1 MGASRNRVRVVVL
14 IACTVAATIAVAG
27 SATAGTYVIRNCN
40 VPGEAGRPIGPWRF
54 DPVAAGISFGH
65 DECASGGGFGV
76 DAGTMPWGYT
86 TGVTLETP
94 PAIAIRRMRLWLVV
108 RLRSTGSLL
117 FSNVVSGNANTSNPV
132 DLFGSPGGSTLA
144 SPYVS
149 PLLAS
154 DTHIYLVLV
163 GCSGGTGEPC
173 IPVDS
178 NVLDIRGVETT
189 LEENTPPTALLGG
202 GELVSDGPQAGI
214 RQVSYASEDQE
225 SGVARVS
232 VIVGT
237 TVVGTS
243 DFANDCAYASLAACP
258 RSRAGSIAAD
268 TRKVPD
274 GIYPVSLRVT
284 DAAGNVMSTQ
294 AAKAI
299 NVVNGAAS
307 TAGSA
312 QSPGE
317 APSGARMTASF
328 AANRRSNLTV
338 AYGRRVVVRGRVR
351 DADGTPLGGV
361 AVDVEERSSLS
372 GASGTPRTVRTDP
385 SGLFIYRA
393 GAGPSRT
400 LIFTYRG
407 GQTLV
412 SRLTLRVKAS
422 ASLHVALNG
431 IVVRYS
437 GRVRSRP
444 LPRRGKLV
452 EVQGRAPG
460 GGWKTFAKRRTT
472 RDGAFSGTYR
482 LRVHRPGVHLQF
494 RVHVPTERGYPFVDH
509 TGAPVTRRVR

>member
-1 MGASRNRVRVVVL
+1 MRASRNRVQL
-14 IACTVAATIAVAG
+14 LALLACTIAAAMAITD
-27 SATAGTYVIRNCN
+27 SAMAGTYVIRNCN
-40 VPGEAGRPIGPWRF
+40 VPGETGRAIGPWHW
-54 DPVAAGISFGH
+54 DPSTAGGTFGH
-65 DECASGGGFGV
+65 DECASGGGFGIN
-76 DAGTMPWGYT
+76 AGTMPWGYS

-94 PAIAIRRMRLWLVV
+94 PAIAIRRTRLWLVV
-108 RLRSTGSLL
+108 RLRSTGSSL
-117 FSNVVSGNANTSNPV
+117 FSNVVSGNANTANPV

-154 DTHIYLVLV
+154 DTHIYLVLI
-163 GCSGGTGEPC
+163 GCAGGTGEPC
-173 IPVDS
+173 TAIDS

-189 LEENTPPTALLGG
+189 LEENTPPAASLGG

-214 RQVSYASEDQE
+214 RQVSYASQDQE

-243 DFANDCAYASLAACP
+243 DFASECAYASLAACP
-258 RSRAGSIAAD
+258 QSRGGSIAAD

-284 DAAGNVMSTQ
+284 DAAGNVVSTQ

-299 NVVNGAAS
+299 NVINGAAS
-307 TAGSA
+307 TAGS
-312 QSPGE
+312 SPSAGE
-317 APSGARMTASF
+317 APAGAKMTASF
-328 AANRRSNLTV
+328 AANRRSKLTV
-338 AYGRRVVVRGRVR
+338 AYGQRVVVRGRVR
-351 DADGTPLGGV
+351 DADGTPLGG
-361 AVDVEERSSLS
+361 ATVDVEERT
-372 GASGTPRTVRTDP
+372 ASNSASDAPTTVKTDP
-385 SGLFIYRA
+385 TGLFVYRA
-393 GAGPSRT
+393 GVGPSRT
-400 LIFTYRG
+400 LVFTYRG
-407 GQTLV
+407 GPVLV
-412 SRLTLRVKAS
+412 NRLTLRVKAS

-437 GRVRSRP
+437 GKVQSRP

-460 GGWKTFAKRRTT
+460 GGWKTFATRRTT
-472 RDGAFSGTYR
+472 RDGVFSGTYR

-494 RVHVPTERGYPFVDH
+494 RVRLPSERGYPFVGH